1 VDISRREDGEEM
13 TDASDALAN
22 NNRLLLLRRHV
33 IVTSSLLLL
42 LWKSFCFIVAICCL
56 GVVPISVHVGQR
68 STDGDRS
75 AKFCCLMNDVASE
88 SKCLSDTLPSTKCH
102 LKLR

>member
-1 VDISRREDGEEM
+1 VDNSRGEDGEEM
-13 TDASDALAN
+13 TDVPDALAN

-56 GVVPISVHVGQR
+56 DVVPVHVDLRR
-68 STDGDRS
+68 SPSKS
-75 AKFCCLMNDVASE
+75 A
-88 SKCLSDTLPSTKCH
+88 
-102 LKLR
+102 